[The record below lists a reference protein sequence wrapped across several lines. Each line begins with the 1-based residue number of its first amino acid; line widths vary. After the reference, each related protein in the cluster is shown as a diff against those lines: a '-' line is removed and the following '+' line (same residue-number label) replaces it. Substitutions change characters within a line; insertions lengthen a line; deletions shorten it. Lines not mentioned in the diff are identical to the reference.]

1 MQGRPSIAYWQQQW
15 TPSIIISHGIIAC
28 RFGKLLQT
36 NSVVLKEESPWI
48 EFYYRS
54 VHAGRHF
61 YAFNRDNIT
70 QVASACIH
78 ASATRCLLRS
88 FQPQMSWAAF
98 LVPIGAGSSQP

>member
-1 MQGRPSIAYWQQQW
+1 MQGRPSIAYWQQQC
-15 TPSIIISHGIIAC
+15 TPSIIISHGITAC

-70 QVASACIH
+70 QVCIH
-78 ASATRCLLRS
+78 ASATRCLLRG
-88 FQPQMSWAAF
+88 PRPRMSWAAL
-98 LVPIGAGSSQP
+98 LVPIGAGSSQPRG